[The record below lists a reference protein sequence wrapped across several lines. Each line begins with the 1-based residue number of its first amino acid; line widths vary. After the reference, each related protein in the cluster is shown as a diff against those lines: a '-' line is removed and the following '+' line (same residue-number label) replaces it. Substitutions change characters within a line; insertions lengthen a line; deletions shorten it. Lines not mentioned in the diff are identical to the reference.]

1 MLPSILSQV
10 FCVCGIVIRSHHCL
24 ALSVASLVDTNKVKL
39 SKLWSAGKS
48 CQSFWQLVKAF
59 KAVDKV
65 LKSVKK
71 EFGTLNALT
80 NCAFGNVRLLLCQS
94 VFWIVIHLS
103 LCLSPLSISV
113 LNCHPSFPGILSCPL
128 LWLWWSCLI
137 PKWLFSSIEKEDVKV
152 LLYLFLSKKWFLAF
166 RKRERW
172 MVF

>member
-39 SKLWSAGKS
+39 SKLWSAGKAVKFLTADKSFQS
-48 CQSFWQLVKAF
+48 CWQSSQICE
-59 KAVDKV
+59 KV
-65 LKSVKK
+65 VGALI
-71 EFGTLNALT
+71 ALT
-80 NCAFGNVRLLLCQS
+80 NCAFGNVR
-94 VFWIVIHLS
+94 
-103 LCLSPLSISV
+103 LSPLSISV
-113 LNCHPSFPGILSCPL
+113 LNCHPSLPGILSCHL
-128 LWLWWSCLI
+128 LWLWWSCLN
-137 PKWLFSSIEKEDVKV
+137 PKWLFSSIEKKDVKV